1 LKFIGHPSWVSR
13 LSAQSAQG
21 DAREGIDTV
30 TGQESTLIRGGIV
43 VLGQTVSQQDVLIQ
57 GERIAA
63 VGNLSGC
70 KADVTLDAGGL
81 LVLPGAVDVHV
92 HYNDPFMNT
101 VSVHDFYTGTLA
113 AAYGGVTTVVDF
125 SNQKHGQPL
134 IDTLAYK
141 REEAGDLPLVDWGV
155 HPCIVDP
162 TPETL
167 DQIPLVVAAGAPSVK
182 CYMTYREDGLYISSE
197 DLKRIAARLHEA
209 GGMLLAHA
217 EDDEMITRNISDLV
231 NAGLTGYA
239 YHTRS
244 KPPES
249 EDKAISQC
257 IEISRETGCR
267 VFIVHLS
274 SAAGAELVGAGRAQG
289 VDILAETC
297 THYLV
302 FTDEMLEREDGL
314 KWICSPPLR
323 DRENQDRLWAALRD
337 GRISLVSS
345 DDAAYPWEA
354 KLYGLD
360 RFDLVPN
367 GLPGI
372 EVRLSL
378 LYSEGVARGRLS
390 LPRFVEVVA
399 STPAQLFGLAPR
411 KGTLTPG
418 ADADVVLFDPQARW
432 IMSRESLHMATDY
445 AAYDGIEVMGKIL
458 QVFSRGELIV
468 DGDQCL
474 AEKGRGRYLHR
485 TLDPSVRA

>member
-1 LKFIGHPSWVSR
+1 MPEK
-13 LSAQSAQG
+13 
-21 DAREGIDTV
+21 
-30 TGQESTLIRGGIV
+30 STLIRGGTV
-43 VLGQTVSQQDVLIQ
+43 VLGQSVSQQDLLIHGQ
-57 GERIAA
+57 RIAA
-63 VGNLSGC
+63 VGNLSGL

-92 HYNDPFMNT
+92 HYNDPFMST
-101 VSVHDFYTGTLA
+101 VSVHDYYTGTLA
-113 AAYGGVTTVVDF
+113 AAHGGVTTVVDF

-134 IDTLAYK
+134 IDTLDYK
-141 REEAGDLPLVDWGV
+141 REEAGNLPLVDWGI

-167 DQIPLVVAAGAPSVK
+167 AQIPLVVAAGAPTIK
-182 CYMTYREDGLYISSE
+182 CYMTYREDGLYISAE
-197 DLKRIAARLHEA
+197 DLKPIAASLAGA

-217 EDDEMITRNISDLV
+217 EDDEIITANISGFV
-231 NAGLTGYA
+231 SAGLTSYP
-239 YHTRS
+239 YHTKA

-249 EDKAISQC
+249 ENKAISQC
-257 IEISRETGCR
+257 IEVSRETGCR

-274 SAAGAELVGAGRAQG
+274 SAAGAELVGMGRAQG

-314 KWICSPPLR
+314 KWICSPPIR
-323 DRENQDRLWAALRD
+323 DQANQERLWAALRD

-354 KLYGLD
+354 KLYGLN

-378 LYSEGVARGRLS
+378 LYSEGVAQGRLS
-390 LPRFVEVVA
+390 LPRLVEVVA

-411 KGTLTPG
+411 KGSLMPG
-418 ADADVVLFDPQARW
+418 ADADIVLLDPHVKW
-432 IMSRESLHMATDY
+432 TMDLDSLHMATDY
-445 AAYDGIEVMGKIL
+445 AAYDGIEVTGKIRH
-458 QVFSRGELIV
+458 VYSRGELII
-468 DGDQCL
+468 DGDECL

-485 TLDPSVRA
+485 TLDPTLRASL